1 MSVKLA
7 DHLAN
12 LGLQRIG
19 TPAVGTLILLGFGVY
34 FGSLSVRIVLRIRR
48 LSQSRSKLASTPE
61 DHSLTKADS
70 RIGSCPPAPKSR
82 SAAPL
87 PGAQRYWEEWDA
99 KRLVLRYEALTA
111 RCAILPF
118 RH

>member
-48 LSQSRSKLASTPE
+48 LSQSRSKLASTTE
-61 DHSLTKADS
+61 YHSLAKAD
-70 RIGSCPPAPKSR
+70 A
-82 SAAPL
+82 
-87 PGAQRYWEEWDA
+87 
-99 KRLVLRYEALTA
+99 
-111 RCAILPF
+111 
-118 RH
+118 